1 EVETITEQGPGA
13 IRRLSIAVLL
23 NERMVTAE
31 DGTLTPA
38 PRSQE
43 EVDALEALVLS
54 AAGIDTERGDS
65 LTLRI
70 LPFDMPV
77 MEEAATPSFVETY
90 ILPQAVHLGQ
100 MAFLGIVTLVI
111 ALFVVKPLFTSTGT
125 SVATAEIADN
135 TARPMPTDAAG
146 LLAMITEENPDDAA
160 AILDAW
166 FEDEQQPA

>member
-1 EVETITEQGPGA
+1 
-13 IRRLSIAVLL
+13 
-23 NERMVTAE
+23 
-31 DGTLTPA
+31 
-38 PRSQE
+38 
-43 EVDALEALVLS
+43 
-54 AAGIDTERGDS
+54 
-65 LTLRI
+65 
-70 LPFDMPV
+70 
-77 MEEAATPSFVETY
+77 